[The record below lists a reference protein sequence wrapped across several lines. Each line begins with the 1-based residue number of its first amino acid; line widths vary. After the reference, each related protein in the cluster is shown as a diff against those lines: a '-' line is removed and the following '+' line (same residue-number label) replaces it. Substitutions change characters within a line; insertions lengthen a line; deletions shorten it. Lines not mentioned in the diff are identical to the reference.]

1 MRINRVAEPSQ
12 VRQFA
17 GCWQVPREWDV
28 AIEYSIYDVF
38 TRQKLAGNP
47 LAVMFDADG
56 LDDGAMQAIAREMNL
71 SETVFVTKSDNPA
84 YAAFLR
90 IFTPASELPF
100 AGHPTVGAAIA
111 IAERNNGEGAADM
124 VTVLEEKVGP
134 VRCAIRIRE
143 GEASFAEFDLPR
155 KSSRVDLPLHNGQLA
170 DALGLA
176 ESRIGFENHHSS
188 IWTAGVPFLT
198 IPVQNISAMEEVDF
212 DASLWLKNAPL
223 VEGRLTSAYLYCRG
237 GVNHAAKFHARMF
250 SPDMGISEDPA
261 TGSAVAALSGAIH
274 HFDRLADGHYP
285 MLIEQGVEMGRP
297 SHIHLIM
304 DVKENEISRARIGGH
319 AVRIA
324 SGTFDI

>member
-1 MRINRVAEPSQ
+1 M
-12 VRQFA
+12 
-17 GCWQVPREWDV
+17 
-28 AIEYSIYDVF
+28 AISYSIYDVF

-47 LAVMFDADG
+47 LAVMFGADA
-56 LDDGAMQAIAREMNL
+56 LDDRTMQAIAREMNL
-71 SETVFVTKSDNPA
+71 SETVFITTSTNPA
-84 YAAFLR
+84 HAASLR
-90 IFTPASELPF
+90 IFTPSAELPF

-111 IAERNNGEGAADM
+111 IAEKNHGGGDADM
-124 VTVLEEKVGP
+124 VTVLDEKVGP
-134 VRCAIRIRE
+134 VRCAIRIRQ

-155 KSSRVDLPLHNGQLA
+155 KSSRVQLPVHTTELA

-176 ESRIGFENHHSS
+176 ESQLGFENHVSS

-198 IPVQNISAMEEVDF
+198 IPVHNLAAMEEVDF
-212 DASLWLKNAPL
+212 DAGLWLKNAPL

-297 SHIHLIM
+297 SHIHLVM